1 MNELKDITTYV
12 LEMVGQGA
20 FDADISIELLQ
31 RLNGAGAARTGDVAI
46 IGMSCRFPG
55 ADDYDEYWQNLI
67 NQVGVIGSFPAER
80 SADMGES
87 VKLKAGWLQ
96 HIGDFVMAV
105 SWVST
110 MGRTLE
116 STRITF
122 ERGRSALP
130 SPIPAQS
137 SNT

>member
-20 FDADISIELLQ
+20 FDADTSIELLQ

-96 HIGDFVMAV
+96 HIGDFDAAFFKI
-105 SWVST
+105 SPKEAIT
-110 MGRTLE
+110 MHPEQRIFLE
-116 STRITF
+116 LAWACL
-122 ERGRSALP
+122 EDAGY
-130 SPIPAQS
+130 
-137 SNT
+137 